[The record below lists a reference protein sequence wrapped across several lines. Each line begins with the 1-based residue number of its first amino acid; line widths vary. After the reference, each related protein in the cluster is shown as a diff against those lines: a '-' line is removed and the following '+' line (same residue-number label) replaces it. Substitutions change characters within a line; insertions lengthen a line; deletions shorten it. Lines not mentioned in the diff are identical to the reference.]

1 MARRFASHHDFV
13 EIHDEIAITCKWAH
27 NDKIYL
33 GSLSGSLLEL
43 SSTGRKYSTNY
54 SLPIHC
60 LAVSDIAISDDSRYI
75 VTTSLDG
82 TCVICSTDFGAE
94 SNLRRDH
101 EIECPEAVSPH
112 CAISSAGD
120 CVAIVG
126 SHGSLYVNN
135 LITHDTAQGKL
146 SDEFFKAVSFYGE
159 EQRRIVCLAR
169 HFLGLIDVESRET
182 IRSLMGATTT
192 TPGKLRK
199 SINCLATHP
208 TQQLVAVGTVAG
220 YIEFYD
226 FDRTEERVMDPLK
239 VGGQII
245 ESMEF
250 SHDGQT
256 LAIAGSNKRIS
267 LLDVGMG
274 TVTHYI
280 EPQRSR
286 VLSVSF
292 DQYARNVVTV
302 SEDKT
307 VVIAPVTVTGPDFG
321 RP

>member
-1 MARRFASHHDFV
+1 MSRRFGSPHDFV
-13 EIHDEIAITCKWAH
+13 EIHDEVAVICKWAH

-43 SSTGRKYSTNY
+43 SSTGRQFSTNY
-54 SLPIHC
+54 SLPIHS
-60 LAVSDIAISDDSRYI
+60 LAVSDVAISDDNRYI

-82 TCVICSTDFGAE
+82 TCVICSTEFGAE
-94 SNLRRDH
+94 SELRRDH
-101 EIECPEAVSPH
+101 EIECPDAVSPH
-112 CAISSAGD
+112 CAISSSGD

-126 SHGSLYVNN
+126 CHGSLYVNN

-146 SDEFFKAVSFYGE
+146 SDEFFKAVSFYGD

-169 HFLGLIDVESRET
+169 HHLALVDVESRET
-182 IRSLMGATTT
+182 IRSLMGATPT

-199 SINCLATHP
+199 SVNCLATHSG
-208 TQQLVAVGTVAG
+208 QQLVAVGTVAG

-226 FDRTEERVMDPLK
+226 FDRTEERVLEPLK

-250 SHDGQT
+250 SYDGQT
-256 LAIAGSNKRIS
+256 LVVAGSNKRIS
-267 LLDVGMG
+267 LFDVGMG
-274 TVTHYI
+274 TVTHYV
-280 EPQRSR
+280 ELQRSR
-286 VLSVSF
+286 ILSVSF
-292 DQYARNVVTV
+292 DQFARKIVSV

-307 VVIAPVTVTGPDFG
+307 VVIAPVTVAAQDVGDL
-321 RP
+321 